1 MSGICK
7 IMKGWKIMSKI
18 ANIIDKIVFIA
29 TTLAIAGVFYEGM
42 ELEWFSIV
50 GVLIL
55 CMDYS
60 FLIATVIHL
69 INDRKSKWMRV
80 HIFSLII
87 LIVAIVMKVL
97 GITYPS
103 ISLVLWYF
111 YIWFLYGIIN
121 VRSFNFN
128 RNT

>member
-1 MSGICK
+1 
-7 IMKGWKIMSKI
+7 MSKI

-42 ELEWFSIV
+42 ELEWFAIV

-69 INDRKSKWMRV
+69 IKDRKSKWVRI

-87 LIVAIVMKVL
+87 CKRK
-97 GITYPS
+97 
-103 ISLVLWYF
+103 
-111 YIWFLYGIIN
+111 IIL
-121 VRSFNFN
+121 RYL
-128 RNT
+128 

>member
-1 MSGICK
+1 MN
-7 IMKGWKIMSKI
+7 KI
-18 ANIIDKIVFIA
+18 ANRIDKIVFIA

-42 ELEWFSIV
+42 KLEWLAIV

-69 INDRKSKWMRV
+69 INDRKSKWVRV

-87 LIVAIVMKVL
+87 LIIAIVMKIL
-97 GITYPS
+97 DITYPT

-121 VRSFNFN
+121 VKSFNSN

>member
-1 MSGICK
+1 
-7 IMKGWKIMSKI
+7 MSKI
-18 ANIIDKIVFIA
+18 ANLIDKIVFIA

-42 ELEWFSIV
+42 ELKWFSIV

-60 FLIATVIHL
+60 FLIATIIHL
-69 INDRKSKWMRV
+69 IIDRKSKWMRV

-87 LIVAIVMKVL
+87 ILVAIAMKIL
-97 GITYPS
+97 GVAYPT

-121 VRSFNFN
+121 IRSQEV
-128 RNT
+128 

>member
-1 MSGICK
+1 MN
-7 IMKGWKIMSKI
+7 KI
-18 ANIIDKIVFIA
+18 ANIIDKIVFIT

-42 ELEWFSIV
+42 ELEWFAIV

-69 INDRKSKWMRV
+69 INDRKSKWVWV

-87 LIVAIVMKVL
+87 LLVAIVMKIL
-97 GITYPS
+97 GITYPT

-121 VRSFNFN
+121 VKSFNSN